1 MLPGVPES
9 IISFDKDDGLRQCMI
24 KCEKNFIED
33 LSIKGNVIRFV
44 VKNEIHSLEEPCNA
58 SYGSILQ
65 KNLKKKNK

>member
-1 MLPGVPES
+1 MLSGVPES

-44 VKNEIHSLEEPCNA
+44 VKNEI
-58 SYGSILQ
+58 
-65 KNLKKKNK
+65 